1 MNEIL
6 VVGILLIAGII
17 SAYSLHKT
25 TMPSVVGWLIAG
37 VVLGPFALKVLS
49 AESLERLGFISDIT
63 LGLIGVIIGLEI
75 TLGTLRR
82 LGGGI
87 IPIIILETFGAF
99 LLVFAGVY
107 LLTRNVPLSLV
118 MGALAPASDPA
129 GTVAVLRE
137 YRAKGPLTKALLVV
151 VGADDALAIII
162 YVFAAS
168 YSKVLVGGGGDSI
181 IGMLGIPLLEILM
194 AAAAGS
200 IIGWMTGF
208 FSQRVR
214 SREIFL
220 IIALGAVFI
229 CVGLSQWL
237 HFSVILSTVVL
248 GATLVNL
255 FPRVS
260 RRIAEGLEYFIQPF
274 YIIFFVLAGA
284 HLDLRL
290 LLALGLLGT
299 VYIICRSAGLIG
311 GATLGAIIG
320 RESPVIKKYVGP
332 GILSQAGVAIG
343 LAYLIVKEFSPLGP
357 AGSEIAAKVITT
369 AAATTIIFMIV
380 GPILAKHAIT
390 KAGEIWKT

>member
-1 MNEIL
+1 
-6 VVGILLIAGII
+6 
-17 SAYSLHKT
+17 
-25 TMPSVVGWLIAG
+25 
-37 VVLGPFALKVLS
+37 
-49 AESLERLGFISDIT
+49 
-63 LGLIGVIIGLEI
+63 
-75 TLGTLRR
+75 
-82 LGGGI
+82 
-87 IPIIILETFGAF
+87 
-99 LLVFAGVY
+99 
-107 LLTRNVPLSLV
+107 
-118 MGALAPASDPA
+118 
-129 GTVAVLRE
+129 
-137 YRAKGPLTKALLVV
+137 
-151 VGADDALAIII
+151 
-162 YVFAAS
+162 
-168 YSKVLVGGGGDSI
+168 
-181 IGMLGIPLLEILM
+181 MLGIPLLEILM